1 MLFAGVDVVEA
12 DDSLS
17 KFSSKSLSVIGP
29 FKAALSRPPQPLKT
43 SGLDGVLIIEDEAK
57 GTLLHLMF
65 SFFFSSSDNESCV
78 DGTALVAGGLATG
91 AAMISFSISSRVLV
105 FIVYGSAE
113 TKSFWIIGLI
123 FSLPAGILAA
133 EDEVE

>member
-1 MLFAGVDVVEA
+1 MLLAGVDVVETV
-12 DDSLS
+12 DSLS

-29 FKAALSRPPQPLKT
+29 FKATLSRPPQPLKT
-43 SGLDGVLIIEDEAK
+43 SGLDGVLIIEDDAK

-65 SFFFSSSDNESCV
+65 NFFFNSSDNESCV
-78 DGTALVAGGLATG
+78 AGALTTG
-91 AAMISFSISSRVLV
+91 AAMISLSISSRVLV

-113 TKSFWIIGLI
+113 PKSFWIIGLI
-123 FSLPAGILAA
+123 FSLAAGTLAA